1 MTVANR
7 GSWNRFCFLIGAGG
21 TGKTTLADA
30 FVAAL
35 SVDVSTIHEVARG
48 VMKEYCISQSDILND
63 DLYSNLQVRIAT
75 RQLEEERKH
84 EASGSAYIMSDRSVI
99 DALVYSLIRFPC
111 VVESENKGLAGRL
124 RELVGSEEA
133 VEEVLCRYQSSLM
146 VLLYPFDDNASID
159 DGVRLVMSNT
169 ELQNF
174 TRQCRQVLE
183 HFGIPFIELKEKSIK
198 GRLDLLQKA
207 IGSLER

>member
-1 MTVANR
+1 
-7 GSWNRFCFLIGAGG
+7 
-21 TGKTTLADA
+21 
-30 FVAAL
+30 
-35 SVDVSTIHEVARG
+35 
-48 VMKEYCISQSDILND
+48 
-63 DLYSNLQVRIAT
+63 
-75 RQLEEERKH
+75 
-84 EASGSAYIMSDRSVI
+84 
-99 DALVYSLIRFPC
+99 